1 MIDNKSPTLLINICF
16 NIDEN
21 IGTNIDSDIDANI
34 GTNMDSDI
42 DSNIVTSTIIL
53 GGSTTYVW
61 EGGIECGWDWNWPL
75 WVLHVGRMGHL
86 RGARS

>member
-16 NIDEN
+16 NIDGY

-34 GTNMDSDI
+34 GTNI

-53 GGSTTYVW
+53 GGSTTYV
-61 EGGIECGWDWNWPL
+61 
-75 WVLHVGRMGHL
+75 
-86 RGARS
+86 

>member
-16 NIDEN
+16 NINEN
-21 IGTNIDSDIDANI
+21 IGTNIDANI

-53 GGSTTYVW
+53 GGSTTYV
-61 EGGIECGWDWNWPL
+61 
-75 WVLHVGRMGHL
+75 
-86 RGARS
+86 

>member
-1 MIDNKSPTLLINICF
+1 MPKQYFAKIHLHRFQFICFAQISVLDLTHLLSFFALSSQSSLEQGWKKMIDNKSPTLLINICF

-42 DSNIVTSTIIL
+42 D
-53 GGSTTYVW
+53 
-61 EGGIECGWDWNWPL
+61 
-75 WVLHVGRMGHL
+75 
-86 RGARS
+86 

>member
-16 NIDEN
+16 NINEN
-21 IGTNIDSDIDANI
+21 IGTNIDANI

-53 GGSTTYVW
+53 GGPTTYVW

>member
-34 GTNMDSDI
+34 GTNI
-42 DSNIVTSTIIL
+42 DSNIVTRTIIL

>member
-34 GTNMDSDI
+34 GTNI